1 MSTPEGLRVEVLGP
15 LRAWRSATEIPL
27 GPPRQRAVFA
37 ALAVRAGRVV
47 GRGELIA
54 AVWGESAPASAEGN
68 LHTYVS
74 HLRRALDPARPHR
87 GSASLIT
94 SDATGYTL
102 RVRESDVDLM
112 VFEQACAAAAR
123 NAADFASVVESLDVA
138 LGLWRGDAL
147 SGVPGPLAESERE
160 RLAQLRLAAVEQRAA
175 AALALGGH
183 RELCPELAGL
193 VREHPVRESL
203 RELLLLA
210 LYRSGRH
217 TEALDVFRAAR
228 QDLVRELG
236 IEPGEGLRRLHEQV
250 LAFDPE
256 LDLPAEPVRRPG
268 GFVTAP
274 PAQARRALDHAAAG
288 TFVGRAAE
296 VERSSHVIE
305 RSYCCVHAASM
316 GAPPGRS
323 TLLAG
328 RSEIGVNLLGDP
340 DRALHR
346 RRCRHHKQGVSGIRV
361 GQLHSIGGRRNS
373 QRDVAAAIVGD
384 VARRR

>member
-94 SDATGYTL
+94 SDATGSTL

-175 AALALGGH
+175 AALALGG
-183 RELCPELAGL
+183 
-193 VREHPVRESL
+193 
-203 RELLLLA
+203 
-210 LYRSGRH
+210 
-217 TEALDVFRAAR
+217 
-228 QDLVRELG
+228 
-236 IEPGEGLRRLHEQV
+236 
-250 LAFDPE
+250 
-256 LDLPAEPVRRPG
+256 
-268 GFVTAP
+268 
-274 PAQARRALDHAAAG
+274 
-288 TFVGRAAE
+288 
-296 VERSSHVIE
+296 
-305 RSYCCVHAASM
+305 
-316 GAPPGRS
+316 
-323 TLLAG
+323 
-328 RSEIGVNLLGDP
+328 
-340 DRALHR
+340 
-346 RRCRHHKQGVSGIRV
+346 
-361 GQLHSIGGRRNS
+361 
-373 QRDVAAAIVGD
+373 
-384 VARRR
+384 